1 MKALSPS
8 GQKLLRLGVLAVVA
22 IETLFAIYISVIVVR
37 GADPKGGGMELVAV
51 GAAAMIYVALTLP
64 ALLIALTGRRHLILA
79 AVLAGLAA
87 LAYWSLGAEVLT
99 EMAKAK

>member
-1 MKALSPS
+1 MKTLSPR
-8 GQKLLRLGVLAVVA
+8 GQRQLRLGVLAA
-22 IETLFAIYISVIVVR
+22 TALETLFVVYIGVIVVR

-51 GAAAMIYVALTLP
+51 GAAVMIYLTLTLP

-87 LAYWSLGAEVLT
+87 LAFGSLGAEVLT